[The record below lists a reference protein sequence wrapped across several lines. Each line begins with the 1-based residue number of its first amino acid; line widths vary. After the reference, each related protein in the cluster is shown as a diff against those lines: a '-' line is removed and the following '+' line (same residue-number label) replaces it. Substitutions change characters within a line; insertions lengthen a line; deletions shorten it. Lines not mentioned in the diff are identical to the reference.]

1 MPELSTLV
9 GMNRLGCAT
18 ALPAPPGVGY
28 VPVSSAGGIVWQVAG
43 EGADPEA
50 TVVDVAMVA
59 GALVVTVNG
68 VSAALPGVLQTDA
81 FGAPLGYLLP
91 VA

>member
-28 VPVSSAGGIVWQVAG
+28 VPTSTTDGIVWQVAG
-43 EGADPEA
+43 EGVPPDV
-50 TVVDVAMVA
+50 TVIEVAMA
-59 GALVVTVNG
+59 GGALVVTVNG
-68 VSAALPGVLQTDA
+68 VSATLPGVLQTDA

-91 VA
+91 T